1 MTVLIIDDDPALR
14 DSVRRT
20 LRKERYTVLEATDGR
35 EGIKIA
41 TANPVDLILIDL
53 FMPGKEGL
61 ETIAELHR
69 AYPALKVIAMSGGGT
84 KGFVDLLDVAKS
96 MGAQRV
102 LAKPFSREELLG
114 TVEAL
119 LGNSHVS
126 SSARGSTPT

>member
-14 DSVRRT
+14 DSLRRI
-20 LRKERYTVLEATDGR
+20 LRKERYTVLEATEGR
-35 EGIKIA
+35 EGIEIA
-41 TANPVDLILIDL
+41 KANPVDLILVDL

-69 AYPALKVIAMSGGGT
+69 SYPKLKVIAMSGGGT

-102 LAKPFSREELLG
+102 LAKPFSREELMG
-114 TVEAL
+114 TVGAL
-119 LGNSHVS
+119 LGHNPVS
-126 SSARGSTPT
+126 SSAHGARPS

>member
-35 EGIKIA
+35 EGIEIA
-41 TANPVDLILIDL
+41 TANTVDLILVDL

-69 AYPALKVIAMSGGGT
+69 SHPTLKVIAMSGGGT

-114 TVEAL
+114 TIGAL
-119 LGNSHVS
+119 LGNSHVA
-126 SSARGSTPT
+126 SSARGSRPS